1 MKLLGIPI
9 PDRRTRAARRLAWF
23 IAISADAVQFLAM
36 PLFGEGLF
44 SPINDALD
52 VIVSVMFFVL
62 LGWHPALMP
71 ALLAEL
77 IPGVDLVPTWTA
89 AVFLATRGMKDTPA
103 AASAPDSA
111 SGASRAEVIETP
123 PELPPRAR
131 GEAPRD

>member
-36 PLFGEGLF
+36 PLFGEGMF

-52 VIVSVMFFVL
+52 VLVSVMFFVL

-103 AASAPDSA
+103 PAPAPDSVG
-111 SGASRAEVIETP
+111 GASRAEVVETP
-123 PELPPRAR
+123 PALPP
-131 GEAPRD
+131 GGRDASSRD